1 MSYTKN
7 LSEKIEDRLLATHI
21 SDNPAFEGA
30 CLSGNGL
37 LIMDIVEAEMEK
49 HKLYTKGSKKLQ
61 ADILRMLQ
69 GRPAVSKS
77 VGERVLFFV
86 WNSRL
91 AGIGMAVNPT

>member
-1 MSYTKN
+1 MYTKE

-21 SDNPAFEGA
+21 SDNAEFENA

-37 LIMDIVEAEMEK
+37 LIMDIVETEMK
-49 HKLYTKGSKKLQ
+49 KNNLYTKGSKKLQ

-69 GRPAVSKS
+69 GRSS
-77 VGERVLFFV
+77 VPTYVGQNILMFV

-91 AGIGMAVNPT
+91 SGIGLAVN